1 MCYKF
6 KGNAKMRSPLIV
18 AFVLMAITIFS
29 FARPLRSFHFH
40 NCLTDSPPP
49 SLPADTGILSKPIR
63 GIQQKPANN
72 QNLIILSGSDSAYS
86 PNNLNDASL
95 LTAMDTGKLAKIP
108 YADTFSFKVS
118 KDSLSTPVTYH
129 ADDSMVLDV
138 PGKKLILYGKKSQVN
153 YEDNQ
158 LTSPFIEY
166 NNSNNLMRAY
176 LIKDSAE
183 NEFIYPEFKQGD
195 FTSKSDT
202 IEFNMKT
209 QKGLTKGTYTQQ
221 GEMYVYGE
229 KIKKVNASVF
239 YVKRARFTTCDLDT
253 PHFAFVSNKI
263 KFISKK
269 TAYSGPV
276 HPEFEGVPIPIYLP
290 FGIFPIS
297 QGRHSGLIAPSFTAN
312 EQQGLALEG
321 LGYYKVF
328 NQAWDAILR
337 GTIYS
342 YGGWTATISPRY
354 YKRYRYNGGLSFT
367 YQSFKQNFKGDPDF
381 QKNKTMSLSW
391 NHSADTRARPGVT
404 FTSAVNLASSKFNEQ
419 VPNSAIRN
427 ITNQMSS
434 TISYGKVWKDK
445 PYNIQISA
453 SENQNT
459 AMRIFNINFPD
470 VNFNLNTIYPFRKK
484 EPVGAQKWYEN
495 LGIGLNTRATSQSSF
510 YDTSGNIGAQL
521 AKRFRWS
528 ADHIVPIT
536 LSLPPLGPV
545 QLSPGVGFNE
555 RWYQAKQILN
565 WNSTNKKLDT
575 TIKKGFYTSRDLA
588 FSLSAT
594 TRIFGMFG
602 FKKSSKI
609 QAIRH
614 EIRPTISLSYKPDLA
629 SRNYYLVQTDTL
641 GNTRN
646 ASYFEGNINQPF
658 SPGRFAGLNFE
669 LDNIL
674 GMKVRSQK
682 DTGEAALKKISLL
695 DGLSLRG
702 SYNFLIDSFKLT
714 PISFSAR
721 SNILNKV
728 NVTAYAS
735 LDPYYYDST
744 GRRRN
749 KYAWNAGKFSLG
761 PVTSGSISLSSSF
774 RGGEN
779 KVSNET
785 SIPTPNE
792 LNETGMT
799 MDEYQQEAAY
809 IRNNP
814 GEFADFSIPWS
825 VDLTYSMRFSRG
837 FDLARKGFKTS
848 LSQDVTWNASTN
860 LTPRWK
866 LGMTGFYDIKR
877 KELGTITM
885 YLTRELHCWQIS
897 INISRSPS
905 YKFFTIN
912 ISPKSPML
920 RDLKINRTRYFS
932 DL

>member
-1 MCYKF
+1 
-6 KGNAKMRSPLIV
+6 MRSLPIV
-18 AFVLMAITIFS
+18 AFVLMAITLFS
-29 FARPLRSFHFH
+29 FVRPQLRFQFH

-49 SLPADTGILSKPIR
+49 VLRADTAFFPDSNHQIR
-63 GIQQKPANN
+63 LPQPPGVNTQYETSLLADSNRVPVLA
-72 QNLIILSGSDSAYS
+72 GDSA
-86 PNNLNDASL
+86 L
-95 LTAMDTGKLAKIP
+95 LTVMDTSSSQKKP
-108 YADTFSFKVS
+108 YADTIAFKVS
-118 KDSLSTPVTYH
+118 KDSLSAPVTYH

-138 PGKKLILYGKKSQVN
+138 PGKKLMLYGKKSQVN

-166 NNSNNLMRAY
+166 DNSSNLVRAY
-176 LIKDSAE
+176 LIIDSSG
-183 NEFIYPEFKQGD
+183 NEITYPEFKQGD

-229 KIKKVNASVF
+229 KIKKVDPVVF

-290 FGIFPIS
+290 FGIFPIQ

-328 NQAWDAILR
+328 NQSWDAVLR

-354 YKRYRYNGGLSFT
+354 YKRYRYNGSLSFT

-381 QKNKTMSLSW
+381 VKNKSMSLSW
-391 NHSADTRARPGVT
+391 SHSADTRARPGVT
-404 FTSAVNLASSKFNEQ
+404 FTSSVNLSSSKFNEQ
-419 VPNSAIRN
+419 VPNSAMRN
-427 ITNQMSS
+427 ITNQMTS

-445 PYNIQISA
+445 PYNIQLTA

-459 AMRIFNINFPD
+459 ALRIFNINFPD

-484 EPVGAQKWYEN
+484 EPVGSQKWYEN
-495 LGIGLNTRATSQSSF
+495 LGIGLNTRGTSQSSF
-510 YDTSGNIGAQL
+510 YDTAGNISTQIAN
-521 AKRFRWS
+521 RFKWS

-545 QLSPGVGFNE
+545 QISPGISYNE

-565 WNSTNKKLDT
+565 WNDAEKKLDT
-575 TIKKGFYTSRDLA
+575 LVKKGFYSSRDMS

-602 FKKSSKI
+602 FKKSSKV

-614 EIRPTISLSYKPDLA
+614 EIRPTISASYKPDLA
-629 SRNYYLVQTDTL
+629 SRNYYMVQVDTL
-641 GNTRN
+641 GNIQHK
-646 ASYFEGNINQPF
+646 SFFEGNINQPF

-669 LDNIL
+669 IDNIL
-674 GMKVRSQK
+674 GMKVRSKK
-682 DTGEAALKKISLL
+682 DTGEAAIKKVSLI

-702 SYNFLIDSFKLT
+702 SYNFLVDSFRLS
-714 PISFSAR
+714 PVSFSAR

-728 NVTAYAS
+728 NINAYAT
-735 LDPYYYDST
+735 LDPYHYDTT

-749 KYAWNAGKFSLG
+749 TYAWNAGKFSLG
-761 PVTSGSISLSSSF
+761 PVTSGSVSLSSSF

-785 SIPTPNE
+785 SVPTADE
-792 LNETGMT
+792 LFQTGMT

-825 VDLTYSMRFSRG
+825 VDLTYSMRFNRS
-837 FDLARKGFKTS
+837 FDATRKGFKTS